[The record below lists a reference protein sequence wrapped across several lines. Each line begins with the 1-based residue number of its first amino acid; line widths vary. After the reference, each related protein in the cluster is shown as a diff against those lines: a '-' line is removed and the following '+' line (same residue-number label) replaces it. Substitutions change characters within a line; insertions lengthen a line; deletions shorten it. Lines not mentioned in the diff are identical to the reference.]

1 MEVVGRQEEQCTLIR
16 RGGPRHF
23 LPQSREKEGKE
34 AHGVTV
40 AQQTLVLLVLVR
52 IQVGL
57 LVEIGNRDTA
67 NGTTM
72 TNSNGQSKAPI
83 AIILAAGKGTRMG
96 SDLPKVVH
104 EVGGRPMV
112 CAVVDACREAGCER
126 IVLVVGYKQEVVR
139 ELMAAQGTQWNRG
152 IEYAVQ
158 EQQLGT
164 GHAVLSAKGT
174 LGAAAAELG
183 RPCFVLAGD
192 GPLIRAETLKTLLGT
207 HITAHAAATL
217 ATSVIDDPTGYGRI
231 ARNPDRSLRAIVEHK
246 DCTPEQLKI
255 REVNPSYYCFDT
267 ARLFSALADVKRNE
281 GSGEYYITDVPELM
295 LKRGERVEVIEAVP
309 PQDILSINTPAQLAE
324 VDSIYRSRSTSTSL
338 PGAAR

>member
-1 MEVVGRQEEQCTLIR
+1 MSSSNA
-16 RGGPRHF
+16 
-23 LPQSREKEGKE
+23 QSGKP
-34 AHGVTV
+34 
-40 AQQTLVLLVLVR
+40 
-52 IQVGL
+52 
-57 LVEIGNRDTA
+57 
-67 NGTTM
+67 
-72 TNSNGQSKAPI
+72 PI
-83 AIILAAGKGTRMG
+83 AIILAAGKGTRME

-104 EVGGRPMV
+104 PVGGRPMV

-139 ELMAAQGTQWNRG
+139 DLMAKQGAEWNRG

-174 LGAAAAELG
+174 LGATTSEQG

-192 GPLIRAETLKTLLGT
+192 GPLIRAQTLQTLLRT
-207 HITAHAAATL
+207 HSDTHAAATM

-231 ARNPDRSLRAIVEHK
+231 VRGADRKLSAIVEHK
-246 DCTPEQLKI
+246 ECTPDQLKI

-267 ARLFSALADVKRNE
+267 AKLFTALAQVKRNE
-281 GSGEYYITDVPELM
+281 QSGEYYITDVPSLL
-295 LKRGERVEVIEAVP
+295 LKQGERVEVIEAVP

-324 VDSIYRSRSTSTSL
+324 VDAIYRSRPAKSSNA
-338 PGAAR
+338 PGALR